1 MRHRDPDRAAPDA
14 LVVID
19 EADKEIFVCA
29 RRLAVLYQEAH
40 DFVARALRA
49 IPRAVQRDEGAA
61 SVFRGKLIRRIE
73 GDAERRRMRL
83 KENVGRR
90 DAVREIGP
98 LVLVARVLMVAEIVP
113 GPAIEGAFRNMRCIV
128 GREVVAK
135 SVAFVD
141 GAPERARSRLDRK
154 ARTVANARRV
164 DALVPAFGIESEHI
178 GATLLVAEGADRR
191 VGDLGLTLARRAF
204 CDIAAGAD

>member
-49 IPRAVQRDEGAA
+49 IPRAVQRDEGA
-61 SVFRGKLIRRIE
+61 S
-73 GDAERRRMRL
+73 
-83 KENVGRR
+83 
-90 DAVREIGP
+90 
-98 LVLVARVLMVAEIVP
+98 
-113 GPAIEGAFRNMRCIV
+113 
-128 GREVVAK
+128 
-135 SVAFVD
+135 
-141 GAPERARSRLDRK
+141 
-154 ARTVANARRV
+154 
-164 DALVPAFGIESEHI
+164 SEHI
-178 GATLLVAEGADRR
+178 GAALLVAERGADRR
-191 VGDLGLTLARRAF
+191 LGDLGLTPARRAF